1 MRMRA
6 DAVLVERGLAASRTL
21 AQRLI
26 TAGSVWVNAGSGV
39 RTVTRASELI
49 APDTEVGVNS
59 ADPALR
65 YVSRGGL
72 KLEPALTRLA
82 GLGWCA
88 SEVVALDVGQSTGG
102 FTDCLLQRGVQRVVG
117 VDVGHGQLHP
127 RLAGDP
133 RIRTFEGLNARAL
146 DATMLGDSV
155 PAAGFG
161 LATIDV
167 SFIALDAVLAPVTA
181 LIRNGGWL
189 IALIKPQFELGP
201 TARDRHGIVRDA
213 ALYGPLLERISASCL
228 GLNCRVRET
237 LESPLTGGAG
247 GEEGNREFLLIA
259 QKRGCDDSSQL

>member
-26 TAGSVWVNAGSGV
+26 AAGSVWVNAGSGV
-39 RTVTRASELI
+39 RTVTRPSELI
-49 APDTEVGVNS
+49 APEVEVGVNA

-72 KLEPALTRLA
+72 KLEAALARLLC
-82 GLGWCA
+82 LGWRA
-88 SEVVALDVGQSTGG
+88 SEIVALDVGQSTGG
-102 FTDCLLQRGVQRVVG
+102 FTDCLLQHGVKTVVG

-127 RLAGDP
+127 RLAADP
-133 RIRTFEGLNARAL
+133 RIRAFEGLHARAL
-146 DATMLGDSV
+146 EATRLGDSV
-155 PAAGFG
+155 PAEGFG

-167 SFIALDAVLAPVTA
+167 SFIALDGVLAPVVA
-181 LIRNGGWL
+181 LIRDGGWL
-189 IALIKPQFELGP
+189 VALVKPQFELGP

-213 ALYGPLLERISASCL
+213 SLYGPLLERIAAICAA
-228 GLNCRVRET
+228 LNCVVLET
-237 LESPLTGGAG
+237 LDSPLTGGLG
-247 GEEGNREFLLIA
+247 GEDGNREFLLIA

>member
-1 MRMRA
+1 MRA

-26 TAGSVWVNAGSGV
+26 AAGSVWVNDGGGV
-39 RTVTRASELI
+39 RTVARSSELI
-49 APDTEVGVNS
+49 APEVEIGVNA

-72 KLEPALTRLA
+72 KLELALARLLN
-82 GLGWCA
+82 LGWRA
-88 SEVVALDVGQSTGG
+88 SETVALDVGQSTGG
-102 FTDCLLQRGVQRVVG
+102 FTDCLVQHGVQSVVG

-127 RLAGDP
+127 RLAADP
-133 RIRTFEGLNARAL
+133 RVRTFEGINARAL
-146 DATMLGDSV
+146 KATMLGDCV
-155 PAAGFG
+155 PAEGFG

-167 SFIALDAVLAPVTA
+167 SFIALDGVLAPVVA

-189 IALIKPQFELGP
+189 VALIKPQFELGP

-213 ALYGPLLERISASCL
+213 ALYGPLLQRIAATCTGL
-228 GLNCRVRET
+228 GCVVLET
-237 LESPLTGGAG
+237 LESPLTGGSG
-247 GEEGNREFLLIA
+247 GEDGNREFLLIA